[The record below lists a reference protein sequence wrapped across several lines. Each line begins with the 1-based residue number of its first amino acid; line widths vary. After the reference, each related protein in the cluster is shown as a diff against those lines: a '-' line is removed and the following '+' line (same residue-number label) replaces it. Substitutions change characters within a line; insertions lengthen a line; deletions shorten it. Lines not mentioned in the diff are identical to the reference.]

1 MIWVDK
7 AKKYIWAISARN
19 IDAMAELF
27 ADDITFANWGVYVQ
41 GKDAAVKA
49 NHDHIKLVKETKI
62 EIKNTAYKDKYI
74 CIECVLTHAYRFN
87 TVDAFDTANVKPA
100 NTSITTS
107 LVYIIEF
114 NDMGKIKSIKT
125 YKLR

>member
-7 AKKYIWAISARN
+7 AKKYLWAISARN

-62 EIKNTAYKDKYI
+62 EIKKHKSFEEAIKILKPPLFRKDKEKFHNHCNHI
-74 CIECVLTHAYRFN
+74 
-87 TVDAFDTANVKPA
+87 
-100 NTSITTS
+100 
-107 LVYIIEF
+107 
-114 NDMGKIKSIKT
+114 
-125 YKLR
+125 